1 MRGAEGWIMEGRDSV
16 GLDNVGARVRPI
28 VFGFLGWSA
37 IGLVFSIPG
46 IRTSDRWGYPLLLS
60 FVQWW
65 SWGLIALLI
74 VQFDRRL
81 PFTDRLVG
89 RRLLSHIPGSL
100 VLTSLYLYVQAGLN
114 ALLGLGPIQAVIDS
128 GVLLQSVNSGLF
140 LWVWIV
146 YWMILGAWLAKQY
159 QERFRRSELQRE
171 RVERLSTQAQ
181 LRSLRLQLDPHFVFN
196 ALNAISSEIGA
207 DPVSAR
213 AMIEHL
219 GNLLR
224 LTLDT
229 NDRQLVP
236 LFEEL
241 SFLDHYLAIQR
252 IRFGDRFRFEQVI
265 DEDVRHILV
274 PSMTIQPLVENS
286 IRHGLSQRAKGGLVR
301 VAARRSDEQHIRIT
315 VEDDGVG
322 LPADWSPGKSLGLGL
337 SITEQRL
344 AALYPG
350 QGSVFDVRRRD
361 GGGTEVE
368 LRLPIH
374 PGEGASWRPEPRH
387 A

>member
-1 MRGAEGWIMEGRDSV
+1 MD
-16 GLDNVGARVRPI
+16 LDNPGGKIRP
-28 VFGFLGWSA
+28 VLFGFLGWSA

-46 IRTSDRWGYPLLLS
+46 IRTSDRWVTPLLLS

-74 VQFDRRL
+74 AQFDGRL
-81 PFTDRLVG
+81 PFTDAQVG
-89 RRLLSHIPGSL
+89 RRLLAHIPGSL
-100 VLTSLYLYVQAGLN
+100 VLTSVYLYVQAGLR
-114 ALLGLGPIQAVIDS
+114 ALFGVGPMQAVVDP
-128 GVLLQSVNSGLF
+128 GVLLQSVDSGMF
-140 LWVWIV
+140 LWVWMI
-146 YWMILGAWLAKQY
+146 YWMILGGWLAKQY
-159 QERFRRSELQRE
+159 QERLRRSELQRE
-171 RVERLSTQAQ
+171 RTERLSTQAQ
-181 LRSLRLQLDPHFVFN
+181 LRSLRLQIDPHFLFN
-196 ALNAISSEIGA
+196 ALNAISSEVEA

-213 AMIEHL
+213 NMIEHL

-252 IRFGDRFRFEQVI
+252 IRFGDRLRFEQVI
-265 DEDVRHILV
+265 DEDVRHVLV

-301 VAARRSDEQHIRIT
+301 VAARRCDEQHIRIT

-337 SITEQRL
+337 SITAQRL
-344 AALYPG
+344 AALYPR
-350 QGSVFDVRRRD
+350 QDSVFDVRRRA

-368 LRLPIH
+368 MRLPIH
-374 PGEGASWRPEPRH
+374 PGEGTAWKAEPRH